1 MLVHLFHV
9 KHCVYWGFLSNLS
22 NPSFSEYSDYSEYSE
37 LVFPEGLGVGL
48 YLPISTSNTLMSEGD
63 TPGMRDACAK
73 VSGSILISFCRA
85 SVERD
90 LMFS

>member
-1 MLVHLFHV
+1 MFHV
-9 KHCVYWGFLSNLS
+9 KHKAYWGFLSNPNNLSILS
-22 NPSFSEYSDYSEYSE
+22 NPNLMLYTLAYISPSI
-37 LVFPEGLGVGL
+37 EGGVRGGS

-90 LMFS
+90 LMLS